1 MNEITPCRTPQ
12 RNHEIGTGVAS
23 DVIGYPITS
32 LATPA
37 LRLLRGAFPVIG
49 FRHSGCCSSA
59 AGRGEAAGSD
69 CIYNPSSLLTFD
81 LMGISMWVSM
91 GISMWVSMDTSMEMS
106 I

>member
-32 LATPA
+32 LATPV

-49 FRHSGCCSSA
+49 LRHSGCCSSA
-59 AGRGEAAGSD
+59 EGRWRCCVRFMYMNRLA
-69 CIYNPSSLLTFD
+69 CLPS
-81 LMGISMWVSM
+81 I
-91 GISMWVSMDTSMEMS
+91 
-106 I
+106 

>member
-49 FRHSGCCSSA
+49 LRHSGCCSSTE
-59 AGRGEAAGSD
+59 G
-69 CIYNPSSLLTFD
+69 
-81 LMGISMWVSM
+81 
-91 GISMWVSMDTSMEMS
+91 
-106 I
+106 